1 MAKIKLI
8 KYKLEFNIPI
18 YEDDITLIFT
28 NNVNK
33 VLKSY
38 NKDAEVDGEAYA
50 YCQELDSHMLLIFEI
65 PFTLNTLVHEVSHCA
80 DKILLYKGMNLNEES
95 AQETK
100 AYLSGYIAEKIDEF
114 YKSINDDG
122 QD

>member
-1 MAKIKLI
+1 MAKVKLI
-8 KYKLEFNIPI
+8 KYKVEFTIPI
-18 YEDDITLIFT
+18 FEDSVEVVFT
-28 NNVNK
+28 NNVTK

-38 NKDAEVDGEAYA
+38 NKNIEVDGEAYA

-65 PFTLNTLVHEVSHCA
+65 PFTLNTLVHEVSHCV

-100 AYLSGYIAEKIDEF
+100 GYLAGFIAEKIDYY
-114 YKSINDDG
+114 YK
-122 QD
+122 QL

>member
-1 MAKIKLI
+1 MAKPKLI
-8 KYKLEFNIPI
+8 KYKVEFVIPI
-18 YEDDITLIFT
+18 FEDLVEVIFT

-38 NKDAEVDGEAYA
+38 DKTIEVDGEAYA
-50 YCQELDSHMLLIFEI
+50 YCHELDSHMLLIFEI
-65 PFTLNTLVHEVSHCA
+65 PFTLNTLVHEISHCV
-80 DKILLYKGMNLNEES
+80 DKILIYKGMNLNEES